1 MAAAPAGGG
10 TCPCAAAAA
19 APLGSGTCACPAAAA
34 KARLLFTHQME
45 NMIPE
50 LQTTS
55 PMRKSTIAMMV
66 FMEKQAA
73 LLVYY
78 YYSREASKSTPSR
91 VLEEKYGH
99 DSRIGGDWQ
108 LGHMLFLTRLLN
120 RPIKRLAHLSSTR
133 CHKLI
138 FSVE

>member
-1 MAAAPAGGG
+1 
-10 TCPCAAAAA
+10 
-19 APLGSGTCACPAAAA
+19 
-34 KARLLFTHQME
+34 
-45 NMIPE
+45 
-50 LQTTS
+50 
-55 PMRKSTIAMMV
+55 MMV

-78 YYSREASKSTPSR
+78 YYSREANKSTPSR

-120 RPIKRLAHLSSTR
+120 RPIKRLPTFHRLDVTS
-133 CHKLI
+133 
-138 FSVE
+138 